1 MACSNKISSTVIEEP
16 NNLKVEDNEKIFSF
30 KAEILEVLES
40 SILVK
45 PLEGENELNSSDK
58 ISIGLSKIEVPFNL
72 VSGQI
77 VEIVYDG
84 MIAESYP
91 AQIFGATNVVLLK
104 DINNEKE
111 ALIPMIMVNGQ
122 IYYDTGKE
130 STIEA
135 RCGVM
140 DGKIEESVESWEKPI
155 KDNQSNFGIGY
166 EYQYGIEGTIDVVID
181 GKWVIFE
188 VREGDGSTIQ
198 YNGKWYD
205 KSKLSE
211 DTLDW
216 LELSDEER
224 MLSSYFPPEFVE
236 NDICD
241 LDNIQEDWGV
251 VLEAQNVTSKGLT
264 LVCHQSCLEEEC
276 ELSTGS
282 YFVIQKLEDEGFVD
296 IPFAPQDYD
305 IAWTMEAWIIAMDST
320 TSWDVDWEWIY
331 GQLPS
336 GEYRLGKEIMKFN
349 GPGDY
354 ETEMIYAH
362 FTIE

>member
-1 MACSNKISSTVIEEP
+1 MVSLVACSNKISSTVIEEP
-16 NNLKVEDNEKIFSF
+16 NNSKVEDNEKIFSF
-30 KAEILEVLES
+30 KAEILEVLKS

-84 MIAESYP
+84 IIAESYP
-91 AQIFGATNVVLLK
+91 AQIFGVSKISL
-104 DINNEKE
+104 
-111 ALIPMIMVNGQ
+111 
-122 IYYDTGKE
+122 
-130 STIEA
+130 
-135 RCGVM
+135 
-140 DGKIEESVESWEKPI
+140 IEETREEIQFPTSEIETISFNDKVYI
-155 KDNQSNFGIGY
+155 KNDLS
-166 EYQYGIEGTIDVVID
+166 EETIDWLENYNSLSEEEQLAISYIPAELYELC
-181 GKWVIFE
+181 GYPTAEYFE
-188 VREGDGSTIQ
+188 VLEVPLEVIT
-198 YNGKWYD
+198 YNGKEYN
-205 KSKLSE
+205 KSELCNATIE
-211 DTLDW
+211 W
-216 LELSDEER
+216 LELSEEER

-251 VLEAQNVTSKGLT
+251 ILEAQNVTSKGLT

-296 IPFAPQDYD
+296 VSFAPQDYD

-331 GQLPS
+331 GELPS

-362 FTIE
+362 FTIK